1 MRSFAEIDF
10 AELVDHARVR
20 IVGGVVFSAVPVM
33 FSVVFSLFMRSHT
46 NDSFVTGVITYR
58 NICKR
63 LTSTISADNRV
74 VDTKEGTCVLHV
86 PSHAR
91 LLWKTLERR

>member
-1 MRSFAEIDF
+1 MIEKNVRSFAEIDF

-58 NICKR
+58 N
-63 LTSTISADNRV
+63 NM
-74 VDTKEGTCVLHV
+74 
-86 PSHAR
+86 
-91 LLWKTLERR
+91 